1 MRSHDS
7 HLATATH
14 RLDDAADRADLAHPF
29 QRKWYIRQIIEHGK
43 AEDVAELDLD
53 EVSRLLEEL
62 NLRRICTASERAFW
76 SHVMLRSKGL
86 LTPIRARSLPSLP
99 PCPIRRSSTLPV
111 ALRSQNTALGTG
123 FRCASRHHGHPAGQ
137 IK

>member
-14 RLDDAADRADLAHPF
+14 RLDDAADRADLADPF

-62 NLRRICTASERAFW
+62 NLPPY
-76 SHVMLRSKGL
+76 LD
-86 LTPIRARSLPSLP
+86 SL
-99 PCPIRRSSTLPV
+99 
-111 ALRSQNTALGTG
+111 
-123 FRCASRHHGHPAGQ
+123 
-137 IK
+137 